1 MKFLPK
7 HRRAVEA
14 KIASGETLVTLDGE
28 QHLVKDVAKQMGIKI
43 KKQDKYRTEH
53 ADLERPEPLGDL
65 EDSGDGVSE
74 SEE

>member
-7 HRRAVEA
+7 HRRVVEA
-14 KIASGETLVTLDGE
+14 KIAAGEHSVTLDGVV
-28 QHLVKDVAKQMGIKI
+28 HDVASIAKQMGIKI
-43 KKQDKYRTEH
+43 KKQDKYRKAH
-53 ADLERPEPLGDL
+53 ADLERFEPLGDL

>member
-7 HRRAVEA
+7 HRRVVEA

-43 KKQDKYRTEH
+43 KQQDKYRTEH

>member
-7 HRRAVEA
+7 HRRVVEQQLA
-14 KIASGETLVTLDGE
+14 HGEQWVTLDGE
-28 QHLVKDVAKQMGIKI
+28 RWSVEEAAHQMGIKI
-43 KKQDKYRTEH
+43 KKQDKYRKKH
-53 ADLERPEPLGDL
+53 ADLGKLDTLGDL

>member
-7 HRRAVEA
+7 HRRVIE
-14 KIASGETLVTLDGE
+14 KQIAEGKQYVTLDGE
-28 QHLVKDVAKQMGIKI
+28 VWSVDKAAHQMGIKI
-43 KKQDKYRTEH
+43 KKQDKYRKEH
-53 ADLERPEPLGDL
+53 ADLGQPEPRRDI

>member
-7 HRRAVEA
+7 HRRVVEQQLA
-14 KIASGETLVTLDGE
+14 HGEQWVTLDGE
-28 QHLVKDVAKQMGIKI
+28 RWSVEEAAHQMGIRI
-43 KKQDKYRTEH
+43 KKQDKYRKEH
-53 ADLERPEPLGDL
+53 ADLGQPEPLGDL